1 VAGGRGARRLA
12 GWSRRLARLVPLGP
26 ARELRRL
33 RELPA
38 RTRTTTRLL
47 GPTLR
52 VVDPVSFL
60 EQYEAIFER
69 ELYRFVPRREN
80 PVILDCGANIGLLSI
95 YWKRRHPGAHIVAFE
110 PDPELVE
117 VLAANLAATGSEDVE
132 VVPRAVWTDE
142 GEMDFWS
149 EGSDG
154 GRLLWDASDSRPAN
168 CRVRTVRLRDSL
180 TGATDMLK
188 LDIEGAEVDVL
199 LDCADR
205 LEQVDHVFVE
215 YHSFHAREQRL
226 DELLQVLRRAGF
238 RTQILPEVAA
248 RQPFVG
254 RPEHLGMDLQLNIF
268 GYRT

>member
-1 VAGGRGARRLA
+1 M
-12 GWSRRLARLVPLGP
+12 
-26 ARELRRL
+26 
-33 RELPA
+33 
-38 RTRTTTRLL
+38 
-47 GPTLR
+47 
-52 VVDPVSFL
+52 VDPVSFL

-80 PVILDCGANIGLLSI
+80 PAILDCGANIGLLSI
-95 YWKRRHPGAHIVAFE
+95 YWKQRHPGARIIAFE

-117 VLAANLAATGSEDVE
+117 VLGANLAATGNQDVE

-142 GEMDFWS
+142 SELDFWA
-149 EGSDG
+149 EGTDG
-154 GRLLWDASDSRPAN
+154 GRLLWDAADSRAPN
-168 CRVRTVRLRDSL
+168 CRVGTVRLRDWL
-180 TGATDMLK
+180 TGPTDMLK

-205 LEQVDHVFVE
+205 LDTVDHVFVE

-226 DELLQVLRRAGF
+226 DELLQALRRAGF
-238 RTQILPEVAA
+238 RIQILPEVAS
-248 RQPFVG
+248 RQPFVS